1 MILLDTHAWI
11 WWVAEPRRLS
21 AKARRAI
28 QQSDDLGVS
37 VISCWEVAML
47 VEKGRISF
55 NRDVQSWIDLALQ
68 RPKIR
73 LISID
78 PQIAVLST
86 RLPGEF
92 HADPVD
98 RMLASTCLTYG
109 VPLISKDR
117 QIKNWKQI
125 PVIW

>member
-11 WWVAEPRRLS
+11 WWAVESANLS
-21 AKARRAI
+21 ARAK
-28 QQSDDLGVS
+28 QTMSQSDELGVS

-47 VEKGRISF
+47 VGRGRISF
-55 NRDVQSWIDLALQ
+55 AIDVQEWVDLALQ

-73 LISID
+73 LIPID
-78 PQIAVLST
+78 PRVAVLST

-92 HADPVD
+92 HSDPVD
-98 RMLASTCLTYG
+98 RLIVATCLTYG

-117 QIKNWKQI
+117 PIAEWGRI
-125 PVIW
+125 SVIW